1 MLENHPHRIV
11 HVHLIAEGV
20 AAKDLA
26 RLRLFVGGHNGLLY
40 LYAPPA
46 DASQRFRVHSS
57 PRLSGAAYYRCYLA
71 DLLPQELERVLYLD
85 GDVIVRKPLD
95 TFYDRPPGDWG
106 VTAVKDY
113 GNITAKD
120 YKRLQ
125 LPPNQDYF
133 NSGVLLLN
141 LNYWRREDVLTRCT
155 TYFAV
160 HPERIVYDDQDLL
173 NVVLSGKVDFVSP
186 TWNAQD
192 FFFRKRFVRDE
203 TLSESTYTAL
213 LNDPAVVH
221 FTRVPKPWHWK
232 CTHPYRKDYLR
243 YLKSSPWKKVDE
255 SYTLSSKMKH
265 QIRVFLTQCHLVK
278 AQFKRKG

>member
-11 HVHLIAEGV
+11 HVHLIAERI

-26 RLRLFVGGHNGLLY
+26 KLRLFIGEYNGLLY
-40 LYAPPA
+40 VYAPPA
-46 DASQRFRVHSS
+46 DASAHFRVHSS
-57 PRLSGAAYYRCYLA
+57 PRLSAAAYYRCFLA
-71 DLLPQELERVLYLD
+71 DLLPEELERVLYLD
-85 GDVIVRKPLD
+85 GDVIVRRALD
-95 TFYDRPPGDWG
+95 AFYDRALDDGY
-106 VTAVKDY
+106 VAAVKDY
-113 GNITAKD
+113 GHITAKD
-120 YKRLQ
+120 YERLE
-125 LPPNQDYF
+125 LPESQGYF

-141 LNYWRREDVLTRCT
+141 LPLWRKHEVLAQCT
-155 TYFAV
+155 AYFAS

-173 NVVLSGKVDFVSP
+173 NVVLNGKVDFVDP

-192 FFFRKRFVRDE
+192 FFYRKRFVRDE
-203 TLSESTYTAL
+203 TLPESTYTAL

-232 CTHPYRKDYLR
+232 CTHPYRKEYLR
-243 YLKSSPWKKVDE
+243 YLKVTPWKKADE
-255 SYTLSSKMKH
+255 AFTLGSKVKH